1 MDTPEFA
8 SFEEFFP
15 FYLGE
20 HSDPLN
26 RTLHYIGTASAIG
39 LATWSLTVGPV
50 WLLAF
55 LLPVGYGPA
64 WIGHFIIE
72 KNRPATFKHPL
83 WSLRGDFRMLRLFLT
98 GQLSDKLA
106 QLQTDA

>member
-26 RTLHYIGTASAIG
+26 RTLHYIGTASAIVTPPSTSMNMG
-39 LATWSLTVGPV
+39 VSGQTPTGAPDRTTRLIITIVTILIRKALLTELKAGCDQAHRVV
-50 WLLAF
+50 
-55 LLPVGYGPA
+55 
-64 WIGHFIIE
+64 
-72 KNRPATFKHPL
+72 
-83 WSLRGDFRMLRLFLT
+83 
-98 GQLSDKLA
+98 LSAYAKGSDCDCYA
-106 QLQTDA
+106 